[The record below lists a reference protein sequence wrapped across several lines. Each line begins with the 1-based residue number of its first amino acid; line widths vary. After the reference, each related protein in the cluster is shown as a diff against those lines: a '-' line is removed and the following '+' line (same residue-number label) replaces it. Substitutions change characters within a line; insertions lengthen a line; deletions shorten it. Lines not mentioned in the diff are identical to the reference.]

1 MYIRFGII
9 CNIILEIC
17 NNRKI
22 DSKPVKQE
30 DVVNYLF
37 RACLSGDIP
46 KDLEEYVDAYEPKY
60 KPDMANRIVQGKDN
74 VNGKIV
80 SFLQKSFIDERL
92 ELIEDYV
99 NQASPDDETDIVFPL
114 REVVYKIL
122 EQYKAPSFNIAPHN
136 ELMKGVNEYPLNFS
150 ELEEMYS
157 SGNYCKLFAILLFY
171 ATAYIKNKVTSL
183 SEDIARGV
191 RLSEDLLNDIN
202 HGRYYEQFE
211 RKIVIVPDKDKGY
224 LEVITATRFLSPYL
238 KPKTF
243 GLERFSHFFRF
254 ETEQIRSK
262 CIMTSL
268 VINGIDY
275 TENVQIKDSIDETK
289 DFIYQR
295 EFILENVPRQKFY
308 DVTHVVKSYRTFP
321 MYHMSYR
328 LATPCKKYY
337 LKLEIKGNECSKWR
351 GGLKMFAPVK
361 FGDNTINKHDTPPDT
376 ILQCVKIDEWIPS
389 KSGYSV
395 FARPK
400 QEYWKEYID
409 IITD

>member
-136 ELMKGVNEYPLNFS
+136 
-150 ELEEMYS
+150 
-157 SGNYCKLFAILLFY
+157 GNK
-171 ATAYIKNKVTSL
+171 
-183 SEDIARGV
+183 
-191 RLSEDLLNDIN
+191 
-202 HGRYYEQFE
+202 
-211 RKIVIVPDKDKGY
+211 
-224 LEVITATRFLSPYL
+224 
-238 KPKTF
+238 
-243 GLERFSHFFRF
+243 
-254 ETEQIRSK
+254 
-262 CIMTSL
+262 
-268 VINGIDY
+268 
-275 TENVQIKDSIDETK
+275 
-289 DFIYQR
+289 
-295 EFILENVPRQKFY
+295 
-308 DVTHVVKSYRTFP
+308 
-321 MYHMSYR
+321 
-328 LATPCKKYY
+328 
-337 LKLEIKGNECSKWR
+337 
-351 GGLKMFAPVK
+351 
-361 FGDNTINKHDTPPDT
+361 
-376 ILQCVKIDEWIPS
+376 
-389 KSGYSV
+389 
-395 FARPK
+395 
-400 QEYWKEYID
+400 
-409 IITD
+409 